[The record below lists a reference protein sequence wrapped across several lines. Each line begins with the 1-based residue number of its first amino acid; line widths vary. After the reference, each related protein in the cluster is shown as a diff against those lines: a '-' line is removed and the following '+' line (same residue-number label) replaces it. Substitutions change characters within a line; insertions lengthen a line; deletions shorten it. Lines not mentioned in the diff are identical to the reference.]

1 VSFGDKTLACRD
13 CGTNFVWTAGEQ
25 EFYASRGLENAPS
38 RCPACRAERRRS
50 GGNAGMGGGGGNTG
64 MRQMY
69 PAVCAQ
75 CGQETEVPFQ
85 PREDRP
91 VYCSS
96 CFQKRRG
103 GR

>member
-1 VSFGDKTLACRD
+1 MSFGDKTLTCRD

-38 RCPACRAERRRS
+38 RCPACRAERRRG
-50 GGNAGMGGGGGNTG
+50 GGNAGMGAGGNFGT
-64 MRQMY
+64 RQMY

-96 CFQKRRG
+96 CFQQRRG